1 MTGLPIFYGE
11 KLYILFQNHKYV
23 FLITLKGQCKQMSSM
38 LTVLYFCPIYT
49 KLHRVI
55 TVELKRWEKTNPDS
69 IKNRCNLH
77 WFSIKFQPF
86 VVELMPLKTP
96 LWDEISNL
104 IPQVKVGKKHP
115 LMLG

>member
-1 MTGLPIFYGE
+1 MVHTVMYPGTNFFYPIG
-11 KLYILFQNHKYV
+11 NTSAV
-23 FLITLKGQCKQMSSM
+23 V
-38 LTVLYFCPIYT
+38 LTD
-49 KLHRVI
+49 
-55 TVELKRWEKTNPDS
+55 TVELKRWEKTPDS

>member
-1 MTGLPIFYGE
+1 MVTTT
-11 KLYILFQNHKYV
+11 NV
-23 FLITLKGQCKQMSSM
+23 FTCDTTTDDDDALACSCR
-38 LTVLYFCPIYT
+38 CPQT
-49 KLHRVI
+49 TT

-96 LWDEISNL
+96 TL
-104 IPQVKVGKKHP
+104 
-115 LMLG
+115 

>member
-1 MTGLPIFYGE
+1 
-11 KLYILFQNHKYV
+11 
-23 FLITLKGQCKQMSSM
+23 
-38 LTVLYFCPIYT
+38 
-49 KLHRVI
+49 
-55 TVELKRWEKTNPDS
+55 VELKRWEKTNPDS